1 MQPQVNLF
9 YIPCCNMITISTDK
23 KKLDIA
29 FIQNFLKDIYWAA
42 GRTIEEVQITID
54 ASICFGLYLNDK
66 QIGFAR
72 VITDYVVFAYV
83 MDVFVEE
90 KHRGKGYSSQ
100 LIKAM
105 MEEETLQKVKI
116 WRLASKDA
124 QFLYEKFGFTSLAFP
139 ERMMEKIIKNN

>member
-1 MQPQVNLF
+1 
-9 YIPCCNMITISTDK
+9 MIVVSTDK
-23 KKLDIA
+23 SQLDIP

-54 ASICFGLYLNDK
+54 ASVCFGIYLDGR

-83 MDVFVEE
+83 MDVFVDE
-90 KHRGKGYSSQ
+90 KHRGKGYSSI

-105 MEEETLQKVKI
+105 MEEPELQQVKI
-116 WRLASKDA
+116 WRLATSDA
-124 QFLYEKFGFTSLAFP
+124 HFLYEKFGYTSLSHP
-139 ERMMEKIIKNN
+139 EKMMEKVISVL